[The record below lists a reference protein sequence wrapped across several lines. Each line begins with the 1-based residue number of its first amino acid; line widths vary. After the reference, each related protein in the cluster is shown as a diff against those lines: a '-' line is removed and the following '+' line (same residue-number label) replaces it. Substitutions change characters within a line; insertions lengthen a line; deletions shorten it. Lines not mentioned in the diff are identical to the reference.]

1 MTWTVDADQTT
12 TFLSEMVAIDS
23 VNPDLVS
30 GVAGEKAIADWFF
43 NTCKQLGLDTWMQE
57 AAPNRPNVIAK
68 WPGQSS
74 EKSLL
79 MTGHTD
85 VVAVEGMTIDPF
97 DPKIEDG
104 RLYGRGSFDMKGG
117 LASILGA
124 VAALKS
130 GGYQPQGDLYLGF
143 VADEEYASIGTEALV
158 MEIQPGAAILTEPT
172 DLEICIA
179 HKGFVWLT
187 LTTHGRAAHGS
198 SFDAGVDAIAHM
210 GRLVHALQ
218 SMDDSFQSAHNL
230 LSRPSVHAS
239 TIEGGI
245 GWSTYPDR
253 CELRLEHRI
262 MPHQTAE
269 QIMSEWQSIIGK
281 LTLEIPHF
289 SAEAS
294 LAFSR
299 PGYEI
304 ERDAPIVSTLHQSFI
319 KVMNNEPTYMGTSG
333 WLDSAIL
340 GAAGIPTVIIGPGG
354 DGAHAAVEY
363 VILDDVFRCA
373 DILAQTTSAYLG

>member
-1 MTWTVDADQTT
+1 MTWIVDTDQTT
-12 TFLSEMVAIDS
+12 KLLSEMVAIDS
-23 VNPDLVS
+23 VNPDLVP
-30 GVAGEKAIADWFF
+30 GAAGEKVIADWFF
-43 NTCKQLGLDTWMQE
+43 ETCNQLGLDTWMQE

-79 MTGHTD
+79 LTGHTD

-97 DPKIEDG
+97 VPKIEDG

-158 MEIQPGAAILTEPT
+158 KEIQPGAAILTEPT
-172 DLEICIA
+172 DLDICIA

-187 LTTHGRAAHGS
+187 LTTHGRTAHGS

-210 GRLVHALQ
+210 GHLVQALQ
-218 SMDDSFQSAHNL
+218 HMDDSFQSIHDL

-239 TIEGGI
+239 AIKGGI

-253 CELRLEHRI
+253 CELKLEHR
-262 MPHQTAE
+262 MLPHQSAE
-269 QIMSEWQSIIGK
+269 QIVSEWQSIINQLK
-281 LTLEIPHF
+281 ADVANF
-289 SAEAS
+289 DAEVK

-299 PGYEI
+299 PAYEI
-304 ERDAPIVSTLHQSFI
+304 ERDAPIVSSLHQSFVE
-319 KVMNNEPTYMGTSG
+319 VMNKSPSYMGTSG

-373 DILAQTTSAYLG
+373 DILAQTTSTYLG